1 MYKLDLVSDS
11 QYIFG
16 SLLTISS
23 KLDTLLEREL
33 REFGV
38 TSKQWLVF
46 LVIES
51 LYDNPPTINE
61 VAKTI
66 GSSHQNIKQIALKLE
81 EKGLLNRKKDL
92 KDRRVTRLEITD
104 KSNEFWSSTRPKGN
118 QFIKNVF
125 ENISSDELYTV
136 RVVMQKLLDNLT
148 YLDD

>member
-33 REFGV
+33 KEFGV

-81 EKGLLNRKKDL
+81 EKGLLNFKKDL

-104 KSNEFWSSTRPKGN
+104 KSNEFWSSTRPKGD

-125 ENISSDELYTV
+125 ENISSDELYTA